1 MAVTTKAHLPL
12 VSASKFD
19 VSPVAVADETGYTGV
34 VGGGTG
40 RCIAFASM
48 PKGRAILMGINIG
61 ALSGSPTGLTVGLG
75 VSADGDG
82 GSLAFVTGTTTEFAT
97 VTAGLQYQV
106 EIPLSYVSDS
116 TKYYSACV
124 ALKGGGSTT
133 AIVGTV
139 SYVLDPNYS
148 G

>member
-1 MAVTTKAHLPL
+1 MGITTKYLVPL
-12 VSASKFD
+12 VSSTKFD
-19 VSPVAVADETGYTGV
+19 VAPAAVSDESDYSGV
-34 VGGGTG
+34 VGASTG
-40 RCIAFASM
+40 RCVAFASM
-48 PKGRAILMGINIG
+48 PKGRALLINVNIG

-75 VSADGDG
+75 VANDANG
-82 GSLAFVTGTTTEFAT
+82 GSLAFVAGTTTEITT
-97 VTAGLQYQV
+97 VAAGAQHQV

-139 SYVLDPNYS
+139 TQVLDPTYV
-148 G
+148 

>member
-1 MAVTTKAHLPL
+1 
-12 VSASKFD
+12 
-19 VSPVAVADETGYTGV
+19 
-34 VGGGTG
+34 
-40 RCIAFASM
+40 M

-82 GSLAFVTGTTTEFAT
+82 GSLAFVSGTTTEFTT

-116 TKYYSACV
+116 TKFYSACV
-124 ALKGGGSTT
+124 ALKGGGTTT

-139 SYVLDPNYS
+139 SHVLDPNYS